1 MLSAIARRSAQPNSP
16 KGIDMSTIRYPAVRV
31 RLTGGDGNALG
42 VVGAVT
48 RALRAARVPVQDVE
62 AYRAEALSG
71 DYEKVLQVT
80 LSWVTVA

>member
-1 MLSAIARRSAQPNSP
+1 
-16 KGIDMSTIRYPAVRV
+16 MSTIRYPAVRV

-42 VVGAVT
+42 VVSAVT

-62 AYRAEALSG
+62 AYRTEALSG

-80 LSWVTVA
+80 LSWVRVP